1 MLLDHNIRLIVVVI
15 DEHSHL
21 LFWVSL
27 TDRVVTTTPADT
39 SLRLSLMIPVVIK
52 VYHSDILLHESLLR
66 CLIILH

>member
-27 TDRVVTTTPADT
+27 TDRVIATTPADT
-39 SLRLSLMIPVVIK
+39 SLRLSFMIPVVIK
-52 VYHSDILLHESLLR
+52 VYHSDILLHEGLLR
-66 CLIILH
+66 CLIIIH